1 MLCMKQRYERLN
13 LDTKLCYNVTRKS
26 PTGLTE
32 IYVGKFIR
40 SYRMGSGD
48 GMTSHWEFDNNGTIV
63 RIDDETWGSVSGDEL
78 LGFSVTNEPVYEVV
92 ENPEYNRWQDSKK
105 ETK

>member
-1 MLCMKQRYERLN
+1 MSMLSMKQRYERHN
-13 LDTKLCYNVTRKS
+13 LDTLLCYNVTRKS

-32 IYVGKFIR
+32 IYVGRFIR
-40 SYRMGSGD
+40 CYRMGSGD

-78 LGFSVTNEPVYEVV
+78 LGFSVTNAPVYEMV
-92 ENPEYNRWQDSKK
+92 ENSEYTRWS